1 MGECEVLWRGGTGGP
16 VAPGGG
22 GGSQSRAGGCL
33 RGPSGEGVCG
43 GCGLKG
49 DGGKKVW
56 LGSERRPG
64 GGGCRCSGEL
74 ENTSGVR
81 TGSRGGSVGGL
92 SGGSVSE

>member
-16 VAPGGG
+16 
-22 GGSQSRAGGCL
+22 
-33 RGPSGEGVCG
+33 GVCG
-43 GCGLKG
+43 G
-49 DGGKKVW
+49 KKAW
-56 LGSERRPG
+56 LGSERRPC

-81 TGSRGGSVGGL
+81 TGSRGGRVGGL

>member
-1 MGECEVLWRGGTGGP
+1 MGDWDVLWRGGTGGP
-16 VAPGGG
+16 AAPC
-22 GGSQSRAGGCL
+22 GGSRSSGEEGRCL

-56 LGSERRPG
+56 LSSERRPC

-74 ENTSGVR
+74 EKTSGVR
-81 TGSRGGSVGGL
+81 TGSRGGRVGGL